1 MRRIEN
7 SPALTGG
14 ALVVEIHRQARAF
27 AERGLAAAVADDIA
41 QDITLDCLVKIRA
54 GQWTPP
60 AADLS
65 KVLREIV
72 RRRAAD
78 WVRRRQHGAQRNAE
92 HGRELKERVRA
103 WMSPELDFEERELV
117 GGARTN
123 VARPAGAA
131 SAGVPAGVP
140 GRREL

>member
-1 MRRIEN
+1 MRRTED

-14 ALVVEIHRQARAF
+14 ALFVEIHRQARAF

-54 GQWTPP
+54 GQWTLP

-65 KVLREIV
+65 KVLREII

-78 WVRRRQHGAQRNAE
+78 GVRRRQHIAERNAE
-92 HGRELKERVRA
+92 HGRRA
-103 WMSPELDFEERELV
+103 QR
-117 GGARTN
+117 ARACVD
-123 VARPAGAA
+123 VARVGF
-131 SAGVPAGVP
+131 
-140 GRREL
+140 